1 MNNYF
6 EDIEISNFRGFDRL
20 CINGLSKLNVL
31 VGANNVGKTSI
42 LESVFM
48 LAGMSNP
55 LMPTRVNYWR
65 MLSANGIDS
74 SRYLF
79 HNIDF
84 NNKPL
89 LAAKVDGRRRRL
101 LISPVM
107 ATDSRET
114 MSGSSMVGSRIS
126 QLDFAFD
133 DDYVGEYTFHT
144 TLYVGAD
151 GNLQQTIDNKYQEKL
166 NCLFISSDK
175 NDTNATDNFATLV
188 KRNKKEIVNETLRN
202 FDSSIESV
210 EALPDGLYLKI
221 HSVRELLPI
230 SMAGDGVRRMIN
242 IISSVAN
249 EDYDIV
255 LIDELDNGLHY
266 SAHKLMWKSMLKFI
280 ETRNIQL
287 FVTTHNFDCLQGLK
301 NAMEED
307 AESHRLVNV
316 FNIAKTKM
324 QGFQAYKYAFDE
336 LKTAIDN
343 EIEIRR

>member
-6 EDIEISNFRGFDRL
+6 EDIEISNFRGFDHLR
-20 CINGLSKLNVL
+20 ISGLSRLNVL
-31 VGANNVGKTSI
+31 VGANSVGKTSI

-48 LAGMSNP
+48 LVGMSNP

-65 MLSANGIDS
+65 MLSVNSIDS

-79 HNIDF
+79 HNVDF

-89 LAAKVDGRRRRL
+89 LTAKVDGKIRKL
-101 LISPVM
+101 MISPVM
-107 ATDSRET
+107 KTDSKET
-114 MSGSSMVGSRIS
+114 MSGSNMVSSRIN

-133 DDYVGEYTFHT
+133 DDYADAYKFHT
-144 TLYVGAD
+144 NLYIGAD
-151 GNLQQTIDNKYQEKL
+151 GNLQQTIDGKYQEKL
-166 NCLFISSDK
+166 NCLFIPSDK
-175 NDTNATDNFATLV
+175 NDGNATDNFATLV

-221 HSVRELLPI
+221 QDVRELLPI

-242 IISSVAN
+242 IISSIAN
-249 EDYDIV
+249 EDYNIV
-255 LIDELDNGLHY
+255 MIDEFDNGLHY
-266 SAHKLMWKSMLKFI
+266 SAHKLMWKSILKFV

-301 NAMEED
+301 SAMEED
-307 AESHRLVNV
+307 TESQIFVNV
-316 FNIAKTKM
+316 FNIAKTKTE
-324 QGFQAYKYAFDE
+324 GFQSYRYSYGE